1 MAAYRCRAVAMPRN
15 LPARRLATLVE
26 VTTRVIWHRLRV
38 LPAATALA
46 GIAAGVTIPLAAPGS
61 TLTILVWWAI
71 ATGLLGAV
79 ESFVQASGVSGRLV
93 AGVISV
99 AFGLFVL
106 GGPVQDLAVLVLSVT
121 LRIEEALGVGPAA
134 LRPRGRADVDVEDL
148 AAAERAPT
156 SFASW
161 RAATGPSRATAK
173 PPSASACAPARCA
186 TACARSASGAP
197 QRAERV
203 RSGPPEACGPWT
215 SCRPHWVTPAVPTD
229 RIAPVPRHS

>member
-1 MAAYRCRAVAMPRN
+1 MPRN

-148 AAAERAPT
+148 AAAERAHIVRVLE
-156 SFASW
+156 SCDWAIQGHG
-161 RAATGPSRATAK
+161 RAAERLGLRPSTLRNRMRK
-173 PPSASACAPARCA
+173 LGIR
-186 TACARSASGAP
+186 
-197 QRAERV
+197 
-203 RSGPPEACGPWT
+203 
-215 SCRPHWVTPAVPTD
+215 RPTEC
-229 RIAPVPRHS
+229 